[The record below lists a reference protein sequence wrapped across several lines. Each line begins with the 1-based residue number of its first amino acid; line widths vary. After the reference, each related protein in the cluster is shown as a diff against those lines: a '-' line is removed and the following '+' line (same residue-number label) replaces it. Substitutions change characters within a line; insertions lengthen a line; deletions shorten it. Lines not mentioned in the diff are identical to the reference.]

1 MNEELSS
8 LLDGKYWSRSHFE
21 HRDTRGLRAKQEPF
35 ESPTKIRSSPKKK
48 GRVANPKTE
57 EEREA
62 IRKKRQTAREA
73 LQKSLNA
80 KQSLQER
87 QAQLE
92 SRGFEIFRGVIL
104 GVRKTE
110 IDLRSRLIDVQAVLN
125 VGDDTSNHYPNDYE
139 YHHVP
144 IKEVDYIELE
154 TLLKA
159 LNFLRSCY
167 EDNKPVLV
175 FDRNGTRA
183 LTIIVGFAI
192 GVSHMTFEQALDH
205 VHSFIGNDLIELRSN
220 FRPCIENWENVLG
233 AVDNFDDDDQPDE
246 HNEDQQVDDELDMAA
261 IEEDE
266 PIPVEED
273 MSMFSVDP
281 DLLAESVITINSNRN
296 KNNTNERKRK
306 RSSEEE
312 DSEVLL
318 SNRAKKQKVDQAT
331 IKRELNQSNVSI
343 QLSCEEDAC
352 MTINTTSLQ
361 ISEEEEDVDNKASV
375 IVATKPLQLA
385 LSSESKEEPFDNQSM
400 SSSST
405 ASMFSKF
412 KFAGLKKYAKAF
424 EDNGYDDLDY
434 LIELVD
440 DEAEFNKMLTICGVD
455 KPGHIDQLKKS
466 LMALKS
472 KTK

>member
-1 MNEELSS
+1 
-8 LLDGKYWSRSHFE
+8 
-21 HRDTRGLRAKQEPF
+21 
-35 ESPTKIRSSPKKK
+35 
-48 GRVANPKTE
+48 
-57 EEREA
+57 
-62 IRKKRQTAREA
+62 
-73 LQKSLNA
+73 
-80 KQSLQER
+80 
-87 QAQLE
+87 
-92 SRGFEIFRGVIL
+92 
-104 GVRKTE
+104 
-110 IDLRSRLIDVQAVLN
+110 
-125 VGDDTSNHYPNDYE
+125 
-139 YHHVP
+139 
-144 IKEVDYIELE
+144 
-154 TLLKA
+154 
-159 LNFLRSCY
+159 
-167 EDNKPVLV
+167 
-175 FDRNGTRA
+175 
-183 LTIIVGFAI
+183 
-192 GVSHMTFEQALDH
+192 
-205 VHSFIGNDLIELRSN
+205 
-220 FRPCIENWENVLG
+220 
-233 AVDNFDDDDQPDE
+233 
-246 HNEDQQVDDELDMAA
+246 
-261 IEEDE
+261 
-266 PIPVEED
+266 
-273 MSMFSVDP
+273 VDP
-281 DLLAESVITINSNRN
+281 DLLAESVIAINSNRN

-343 QLSCEEDAC
+343 QVSCEEDAC